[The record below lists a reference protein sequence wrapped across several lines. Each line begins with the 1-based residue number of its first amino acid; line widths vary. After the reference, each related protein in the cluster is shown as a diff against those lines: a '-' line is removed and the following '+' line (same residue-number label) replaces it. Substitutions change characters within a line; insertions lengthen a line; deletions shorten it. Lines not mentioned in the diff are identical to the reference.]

1 MQFPRLSNSLK
12 IPPFKATLVY
22 LVYLLN
28 SILVLASLA
37 PEFRTPFP
45 PFKFEFL
52 KFLERKYIAFTTP
65 FFCTFFQPEYIA
77 IAVLLFLLKQSKQ
90 GP

>member
-52 KFLERKYIAFTTP
+52 KHSLNENTLHLRPLFSVHSFSQNTLQLQSFY
-65 FFCTFFQPEYIA
+65 FF
-77 IAVLLFLLKQSKQ
+77 
-90 GP
+90 